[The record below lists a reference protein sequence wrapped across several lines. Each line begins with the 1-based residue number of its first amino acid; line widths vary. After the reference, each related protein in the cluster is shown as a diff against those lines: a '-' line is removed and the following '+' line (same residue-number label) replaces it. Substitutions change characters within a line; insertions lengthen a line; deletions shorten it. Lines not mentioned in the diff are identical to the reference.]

1 MDSDREDVEDLLAG
15 FDPSEHVL
23 TARQAQ
29 VLALRA
35 RGRSQ
40 AEIADRIGTSR
51 ATVASIEGS
60 ARDNVEKARETVTFA
75 ETLAAPV
82 RVEIPAGTD
91 LYEVPDRVYDACD
104 EAGVTVAHAAPE
116 LLKLIHEEAGGA
128 VADREVRT
136 PIVVGVGEDGSVRV
150 RRAG

>member
-1 MDSDREDVEDLLAG
+1 MDSDREDAEDLLAG

-51 ATVASIEGS
+51 ANVASIESS
-60 ARDNVEKARETVTFA
+60 ARDNVEKARETVAFA

-91 LYEVPDRVYDACD
+91 LYEIPDRVYDACD

-116 LLKLIHEEAGGA
+116 LLKLIHDGAGGA